1 MSSLCV
7 SWCWIYSNL
16 LCVLMLDRIIFNVQS
31 LSVMLQDVISLS
43 VMLLGIILMQ
53 DVESLCVMLLDI
65 MHSCC

>member
-1 MSSLCV
+1 
-7 SWCWIYSNL
+7 
-16 LCVLMLDRIIFNVQS
+16 MLDRIIFNVQS